1 MMKSGAPR
9 ILIANRGEIAKRIAS
24 TAAYM
29 GLETVAIFPH
39 DDRESSHVTAADHAV
54 ELQGSGP
61 TAYLDIEAVI
71 GVAISMECSLIHPGY
86 GFLAENA
93 DFAAACRAAGIQF
106 VGPSS
111 EVLLRLGSKTS
122 ARQLAESVGVQVARA
137 TSGQTNLADAT
148 AFMASLP
155 HGNGVMVK
163 AVAGGGGKGM
173 RVVTDEADL
182 SDAYDR
188 CTSEALRSFGNGDV
202 YVEELVASARH
213 IEVQIVGDGTGAV
226 AVLGDRD
233 CSLQR
238 SRQKLIEI
246 APAPALSA
254 RTREALH
261 DAARRVTS
269 EVAYSGLATV
279 EFLVADESIIFLEV
293 NPRIQV
299 EHTVTEQVT
308 GLDLVH
314 LGISVARGRKLIEL
328 ELPQTVTP
336 RGSAVEIR
344 VNSEIFAADG
354 GVIPSGGLLT
364 SFEPPTGRGVRIDTH
379 AYEGFSVGG
388 RYDSLLAKL
397 IVSVPEPDFS
407 ALRTAA
413 YRAAADFYVGGVQT
427 TLPLARALLASH
439 AVFDG
444 TVTTSYLDDELA
456 TALAESSEHTDAV
469 VNPHRLVA
477 SSESS
482 EQSHSS
488 TVEIPPGSDAV
499 ESPQVGVVV
508 NVLVSVGDEVAAGAT
523 IAVIEAM
530 KMEQTVVA
538 PATGIVAGIYV
549 EAGDAVDATQVI
561 AAVRADDSVS
571 AAVEEDDVVDVE
583 HIRPDLQSVIDAH
596 NIGLDEYRPDAV
608 AKRRKRDRMTAR
620 EAVAQ
625 FVDDG
630 SFVEYGALAVAAQ
643 SQRKSRDELVHRSPA
658 DGLVTGIATV
668 RDRDIALLSYDFT
681 VMAGTQG
688 VQSHRKTD
696 RMYHLARKNGLP
708 LVVFA
713 EGGGGRPG
721 ETDTVQIALLDLPTF
736 HLAAELNGKVPT
748 IAVVSGY
755 CFAGNAALAAV
766 SDFIIATKE
775 TSLGMGGPAM
785 IEGGGLGT
793 FHPDE
798 VGPMDMQVKNGV
810 VDFLVDD
817 DTAAIEASKD
827 LLELLTVSQ
836 IDTFTSGDQRALRHI
851 IPEDRLRAYEVR
863 EIIEGLADT
872 GSVMEFRPH
881 YGRGIVTSLA
891 RIEGQTVA
899 IVANNPLHLG
909 GAIDTDAALKATRFL
924 RICSSH
930 DIPLVSLCDTPGFMV
945 GPASEESGA
954 VRAFG
959 EYFIAGAGVSS
970 PMITVVLRKGYG
982 LGAVSMAAGSFR
994 APAMT
999 VSWPTGEFGA
1009 MGLEGSVQLGFRQEL
1024 EEITDPE
1031 AQKAKYDDL
1040 VAKAYEDG
1048 KAIRMAQAFEID
1060 DVIDP
1065 AETRSHIIRAIRQ
1078 STAYPER
1085 ADKVSNHV

>member
-1 MMKSGAPR
+1 M
-9 ILIANRGEIAKRIAS
+9 LIANRGEIAKRIAS

-29 GLETVAIFPH
+29 GIETVAIFAA
-39 DDRESSHVTAADHAV
+39 DDRASAHVTAADHSV

-61 TAYLDIEAVI
+61 SAYLDVEAVL
-71 GVAISMECSLIHPGY
+71 AIATSMRCTLIHPGY

-93 DFAAACRAAGIQF
+93 EFSAACHDAGIEF
-106 VGPSS
+106 VGPTAD
-111 EVLLRLGSKTS
+111 VLLQLGSKTS
-122 ARQLAESVGVQVARA
+122 ARQLAEGVGVPVARA
-137 TSGQTNLADAT
+137 TREKTNLDEAA
-148 AFMASLP
+148 AFMRSLP
-155 HGNGVMVK
+155 RGSGVMVK
-163 AVAGGGGKGM
+163 AMAGGGGKGI
-173 RVVTDEADL
+173 RVVMDEAEL

-202 YVEELVASARH
+202 YVEELIANARH
-213 IEVQIVGDGTGAV
+213 IEVQILGDGTGAV
-226 AVLGDRD
+226 GVLGDRD

-238 SRQKLIEI
+238 NRQKLVEI
-246 APAPALSA
+246 APAPGLSTQ
-254 RTREALH
+254 TRSALH
-261 DAARRVTS
+261 DSARRVTS
-269 EVAYSGLATV
+269 EVAYRGLATV
-279 EFLVADESIIFLEV
+279 EFLVTGEDIVFLEV

-314 LGISVARGRKLIEL
+314 LGVSVACGDTLADLHIPAEI
-328 ELPQTVTP
+328 TP
-336 RGSAVEIR
+336 RGTAVQMR
-344 VNSEIFAADG
+344 VNSELLAEDG
-354 GVIPSGGLLT
+354 AVTPSGGMLT
-364 SFEPPTGRGVRIDTH
+364 SFEPPTGRGIRVDTH
-379 AYEGFSVGG
+379 AYEGYSVGS

-397 IVSVPEPDFS
+397 IVSVPDSDFS
-407 ALRTAA
+407 ALRNAA
-413 YRAAADFYVGGVQT
+413 YRAAADFYIRGVQT
-427 TLPLARALLASH
+427 TLPLTRALLATH

-444 TVTTSYLDDELA
+444 TLTTAYLDDELA
-456 TALAESSEHTDAV
+456 AALAESSEHEDAV
-469 VNPHRLVA
+469 LNSCRLA
-477 SSESS
+477 A
-482 EQSHSS
+482 SS
-488 TVEIPPGSDAV
+488 TVEEQAHIGSVDIPPGTDSV

-508 NVLVSVGDEVAAGAT
+508 NVLVTAGDEVAAGAT

-538 PATGIVAGIYV
+538 PAAGVVADIYV

-561 AAVRADDSVS
+561 AAVRADGSVG
-571 AAVEEDDVVDVE
+571 ATIEESSITDPDY
-583 HIRPDLQSVIDAH
+583 IRPDLQSVIDVH

-608 AKRRKRDRMTAR
+608 AKRRQRNRMTAR
-620 EAVAQ
+620 EAVDR

-643 SQRKSRDELVHRSPA
+643 AQRKSREELVNRSPA
-658 DGLVTGIATV
+658 DGLVTGVATV
-668 RDRDIALLSYDFT
+668 RDRDVALLSYDFT

-696 RMYHLARKNGLP
+696 RMYHLARKNRLP

-736 HLAAELNGKVPT
+736 HLAAELSGKVPT

-766 SDFIIATKE
+766 CDFTIATKD

-793 FHPDE
+793 YHPDE
-798 VGPMDMQVKNGV
+798 VGPMDTQVKNGV
-810 VDFLVDD
+810 VDVLVEDD
-817 DTAAIEASKD
+817 AAAIDAAQE
-827 LLELLTVSQ
+827 LLELLTVPK
-836 IDTFTSGDQRALRHI
+836 IDTFAAGDQRALRHI

-863 EIIEGLADT
+863 EVIDGLADVGT
-872 GSVMEFRPH
+872 VMELRPQ

-891 RIEGQTVA
+891 RIEGQTVG

-909 GAIDTDAALKATRFL
+909 GAIDTEAAIKATRFL
-924 RICSSH
+924 RICGSH
-930 DIPLVSLCDTPGFMV
+930 DIPIVSLCDTPGFMV

-959 EYFIAGAGVSS
+959 EYFVAGAGVSS
-970 PMITVVLRKGYG
+970 PMITIILRKGYG

-994 APAMT
+994 ATTMT

-1024 EEITDPE
+1024 EAIADPI
-1031 AQKAKYDDL
+1031 AQKAKYDEL

-1048 KAIRMAQAFEID
+1048 KAIRMAQAYEID

-1065 AETRSHIIRAIRQ
+1065 AETRAFIIRTFRH
-1078 STAYPER
+1078 STASPGHAE
-1085 ADKVSNHV
+1085 KESLHV